1 LSLPLAL
8 KCIQFPEEVWMKIRP
23 VDAALAKIRTIEDV
37 RQFRKALAKKQAEL
51 LKKKEGSRK

>member
-1 LSLPLAL
+1 
-8 KCIQFPEEVWMKIRP
+8 MKIRP